1 MSGRD
6 IPRFFFFSFFCS
18 RMRPTS
24 REERENTHT
33 PTRVRLLVCDRHPT
47 HPTRPSEA
55 GGQHTRE
62 AARQRGSEAG
72 GRKGER
78 QGASSTAREHVTEKH
93 IDRELQRCR
102 ARAME
107 TERHKK
113 KEAAWGVPLTVS
125 PERHLVAVSTVVQL
139 YLPPAALEL
148 AGLHPGGPRA
158 GTPRGS
164 AAGDGGPR
172 GGGGL
177 GRATRKL
184 LLLRQA

>member
-1 MSGRD
+1 
-6 IPRFFFFSFFCS
+6 
-18 RMRPTS
+18 
-24 REERENTHT
+24 
-33 PTRVRLLVCDRHPT
+33 
-47 HPTRPSEA
+47 
-55 GGQHTRE
+55 
-62 AARQRGSEAG
+62 
-72 GRKGER
+72 
-78 QGASSTAREHVTEKH
+78 
-93 IDRELQRCR
+93 
-102 ARAME
+102 ME

-125 PERHLVAVSTVVQL
+125 PERHLVAVSTVVLL

-164 AAGDGGPR
+164 APGDGGPR

>member
-1 MSGRD
+1 MGGSETD
-6 IPRFFFFSFFCS
+6 QK
-18 RMRPTS
+18 
-24 REERENTHT
+24 REERE
-33 PTRVRLLVCDRHPT
+33 PKRLSNRL
-47 HPTRPSEA
+47 
-55 GGQHTRE
+55 RE
-62 AARQRGSEAG
+62 R
-72 GRKGER
+72 ER
-78 QGASSTAREHVTEKH
+78 
-93 IDRELQRCR
+93 
-102 ARAME
+102 
-107 TERHKK
+107 ERHE

-125 PERHLVAVSTVVQL
+125 PERHLVAVSTVVLL

-164 AAGDGGPR
+164 APGDGGPR